1 MLHDLPEYL
10 KALAALLLML
20 ATVGGVFWAVNGK

>member
-1 MLHDLPEYL
+1 MLQDLPEYL

-20 ATVGGVFWAVNGK
+20 VTVGGVFWAVSGK